1 MIEVKNVSKK
11 YKERIVLEDVSVEI
25 EEGTLTAFIGPNGAG
40 KSTLM
45 NLMGRLM
52 PYDTG
57 EIKVNGTE
65 LKDWN
70 TNDLA
75 KELAI
80 LKQANSMHARIT
92 VRELLAFGRY
102 PHKKGH
108 IGPKCKRLIQ
118 QSLEWLGLEE
128 YEHAYINT
136 LSGGQLQRAFIG
148 LVLCQDT
155 DYILLDEP
163 LNNLDMKYSV
173 QIMKILRHL
182 VDEYGRTVVVI
193 VHDINYAAAYADN
206 IVAFKNGQILMDD
219 TVEKVFQKPV
229 IDELYDTDVE
239 IIQHQNQPYCL
250 YYNKSTTS
258 FV

>member
-1 MIEVKNVSKK
+1 MIEVQNVSKK

-52 PYDTG
+52 SYDTG

-65 LKDWN
+65 VKDWN

-102 PHKKGH
+102 PHKKG
-108 IGPKCKRLIQ
+108 I
-118 QSLEWLGLEE
+118 
-128 YEHAYINT
+128 
-136 LSGGQLQRAFIG
+136 
-148 LVLCQDT
+148 LVRNVGD
-155 DYILLDEP
+155 
-163 LNNLDMKYSV
+163 
-173 QIMKILRHL
+173 
-182 VDEYGRTVVVI
+182 
-193 VHDINYAAAYADN
+193 
-206 IVAFKNGQILMDD
+206 
-219 TVEKVFQKPV
+219 
-229 IDELYDTDVE
+229 
-239 IIQHQNQPYCL
+239 
-250 YYNKSTTS
+250 
-258 FV
+258 